1 VARRRCTDAHG
12 HAAYMCR
19 VVPMSVRCA
28 PGGSPSSR
36 RMMPCG
42 CTVLI
47 VAKRLERPETRGH
60 WMHRAILSGGAI
72 LITACT
78 STQPPS
84 PTCVNRPTPRSLLR
98 STPCPHRTASGI
110 VVDTNSPVRPITLR
124 AGHPRQIVFIA
135 SNDSVWST
143 PKSSDGNLVEFVQ
156 TARCGNGG
164 VAGELRGSS
173 PGVATL
179 SADET
184 IGPSCASGWAKAWKV
199 RVRVT

>member
-1 VARRRCTDAHG
+1 
-12 HAAYMCR
+12 
-19 VVPMSVRCA
+19 
-28 PGGSPSSR
+28 
-36 RMMPCG
+36 MPCA

-47 VAKRLERPETRGH
+47 VAKRLEGRVTIGH
-60 WMHRAILSGGAI
+60 WMHRIILGGAAI
-72 LITACT
+72 LIAACT

-98 STPCPHRTASGI
+98 STPCPDRTASGI
-110 VVDTNSPVRPITLR
+110 VVDTNSPLRPITIR
-124 AGHPRQIVFIA
+124 GGHPRQIVFIA
-135 SNDSVWST
+135 SFDSVWST
-143 PKSSDGNLVEFVQ
+143 PKSSDDNLVEFVQ
-156 TARCGNGG
+156 TERCGNGG
-164 VAGELRGSS
+164 VAGELRGVS